1 MKQNVI
7 LVVSGPSGSG
17 KGTIIGRLPT
27 CYRKAVSV
35 TTRAMRPGEVEG
47 IDYYFITHARFQEL
61 RTAGGILEFN
71 YYDGN
76 YYGTPRSEITNT
88 LTAGKN
94 VILDVDVNGAMNIK
108 RKYPE
113 AILVFL
119 MPPNAAVQEERL
131 RGRGTNSNASIAARL
146 LQTRKELAF
155 VPEFDCVIINEDD
168 HIDQTVAQLMAAA
181 ESRFPDQ
188 KDIPDL
194 IRNYFNEQT
203 MQGEQT

>member
-1 MKQNVI
+1 MSKNVI

-17 KGTIIGRLPT
+17 KGTVIDRLPE

-47 IDYYFITHARFQEL
+47 VDYFFITHARFREL
-61 RTAGGILEFN
+61 RAAGGILEFN

-88 LTAGKN
+88 LASGKN

-108 RKYPE
+108 RKYPQ

-119 MPPNAAVQEERL
+119 MPPSAAVQEARL
-131 RGRGTNSNASIAARL
+131 RGRGTNSDASIAARMR
-146 LQTRKELAF
+146 QTREELSF
-155 VPEFDCVIINEDD
+155 IPEFNCVIINEDD
-168 HIDQTVAQLMAAA
+168 CLEQTVAQLMAAA

-188 KDIPDL
+188 TKIPDL
-194 IRNYFNEQT
+194 IRNYFNEQP
-203 MQGEQT
+203 MQGE